1 MYKAV
6 IFDRDGTLNHTAPKE
21 QGGYALSPEDIIL
34 MPTVAESMQKLADSG
49 IRRFVYTQQKCVGKG
64 LITEE
69 GLDAVN
75 GQLNSLLPKGA
86 QIEYFSYCPHHL
98 PDTCDCAKPK
108 PGMITGILRQFNLE
122 PKDAVAIGDTKRDKL
137 SAEAAGVDFVYV
149 RSDDVSKHSDYEDS
163 DRVFNTLEEALQ
175 SLGF

>member
-34 MPTVAESMQKLADSG
+34 MPTVAESMQRLAERG
-49 IRRFVYTQQKCVGKG
+49 IHRFVYTQQKCVGKG
-64 LITEE
+64 LLTEE

-75 GQLNSLLPKGA
+75 GQLNSLLPKDA
-86 QIEYFSYCPHHL
+86 QIEYFAYCPHHL
-98 PDTCDCAKPK
+98 PNACECAKPK
-108 PGMITGILRQFNLE
+108 PGMITGLLRQFKLKPE
-122 PKDAVAIGDTKRDKL
+122 EAIAIGDTKRDKL

-149 RSDDVSKHSDYEDS
+149 QSDDTSKHSDYDES
-163 DRVFNTLEEALQ
+163 DRVFKTLEEALS